1 MKVGMNLL
9 LWTAFVEEAHFPI
22 LEKIKKTGYDGVE
35 IPLFDGDAEHY
46 KKIKKELD
54 NLGLGCTAVT
64 VVNADTNPISPDA
77 SVRKAAL
84 DRIKWALDMTS
95 VMGGDVLAGPYHS
108 ALGVFSGQP
117 PTADERKRAV
127 EVLTQAADHA
137 QKVKVKIA
145 IEYLNRFECYFLTN
159 ALDAKNLVREIN
171 HPYFGTMYDTFHANI
186 EEKNISQ
193 AIASMEDTYVHVHIS
208 ENDRGTPG
216 SGHVHW
222 DETFKAL
229 RKAKYD
235 GWLTIEAF
243 GRALPDLAAA
253 TKIWRDMFPSPE
265 DVYGNGFKFI
275 KEKWKDLQFRKPK
288 THALNIGFNYDF
300 SNNVLGYDLGY
311 WYKPSN
317 IGLTYGAS
325 LLLRTD
331 FTNTKIGF
339 APVLGYK
346 IWQFHIQTGY
356 QFLSKARTNFFTTNT
371 LFIDIRFVLINNT
384 KIKK

>member
-9 LWTAFVEEAHFPI
+9 VWTAFVTEEHFPI

-77 SVRKAAL
+77 SIRKAGL
-84 DRIKWALDMTS
+84 ERIKWALDMTS
-95 VMGGDVLAGPYHS
+95 VMGGDLLAGPYHS

-117 PTADERKRAV
+117 PTADERKRAI

-159 ALDAKNLVREIN
+159 AMDAKNLVREIN

-275 KEKWKDLQFRKPK
+275 KEKWEAFK
-288 THALNIGFNYDF
+288 
-300 SNNVLGYDLGY
+300 
-311 WYKPSN
+311 
-317 IGLTYGAS
+317 
-325 LLLRTD
+325 
-331 FTNTKIGF
+331 
-339 APVLGYK
+339 
-346 IWQFHIQTGY
+346 
-356 QFLSKARTNFFTTNT
+356 
-371 LFIDIRFVLINNT
+371 
-384 KIKK
+384 

>member
-9 LWTAFVEEAHFPI
+9 LWTAFVTEEHFPI

-95 VMGGDVLAGPYHS
+95 VMGGDLLAGPYHS

-275 KEKWKDLQFRKPK
+275 KEKWEAFK
-288 THALNIGFNYDF
+288 
-300 SNNVLGYDLGY
+300 
-311 WYKPSN
+311 
-317 IGLTYGAS
+317 
-325 LLLRTD
+325 
-331 FTNTKIGF
+331 
-339 APVLGYK
+339 
-346 IWQFHIQTGY
+346 
-356 QFLSKARTNFFTTNT
+356 
-371 LFIDIRFVLINNT
+371 
-384 KIKK
+384 

>member
-9 LWTAFVEEAHFPI
+9 VWTAFVTEEHFPI

-77 SVRKAAL
+77 SIRKAAL

-95 VMGGDVLAGPYHS
+95 VMGGDLLAGPYHS

-275 KEKWKDLQFRKPK
+275 KEKWEAFK
-288 THALNIGFNYDF
+288 
-300 SNNVLGYDLGY
+300 
-311 WYKPSN
+311 
-317 IGLTYGAS
+317 
-325 LLLRTD
+325 
-331 FTNTKIGF
+331 
-339 APVLGYK
+339 
-346 IWQFHIQTGY
+346 
-356 QFLSKARTNFFTTNT
+356 
-371 LFIDIRFVLINNT
+371 
-384 KIKK
+384 

>member
-9 LWTAFVEEAHFPI
+9 LWTAFVTEEHFPI

-54 NLGLGCTAVT
+54 NLGLGCSAVT
-64 VVNADTNPISPDA
+64 VVNAETNPISPDA
-77 SVRKAAL
+77 SIRKAGL
-84 DRIKWALDMTS
+84 ERIKWALDMTS
-95 VMGGDVLAGPYHS
+95 VMGGDLLAGPYHS

-117 PTADERKRAV
+117 PTADERRRAV

-159 ALDAKNLVREIN
+159 AMDAKNLVREIN

-186 EEKNISQ
+186 EEKNISH

-275 KEKWKDLQFRKPK
+275 KEKWEAFK
-288 THALNIGFNYDF
+288 
-300 SNNVLGYDLGY
+300 
-311 WYKPSN
+311 
-317 IGLTYGAS
+317 
-325 LLLRTD
+325 
-331 FTNTKIGF
+331 
-339 APVLGYK
+339 
-346 IWQFHIQTGY
+346 
-356 QFLSKARTNFFTTNT
+356 
-371 LFIDIRFVLINNT
+371 
-384 KIKK
+384 

>member
-1 MKVGMNLL
+1 MNLL
-9 LWTAFVEEAHFPI
+9 LWTAFVTEEHFPI

-77 SVRKAAL
+77 SIRKAGL
-84 DRIKWALDMTS
+84 ERIKWALDMTS
-95 VMGGDVLAGPYHS
+95 VMGGDLLAGPYHS

-193 AIASMEDTYVHVHIS
+193 AIASMEDTYIHVHIS

-275 KEKWKDLQFRKPK
+275 KEKWEAFK
-288 THALNIGFNYDF
+288 
-300 SNNVLGYDLGY
+300 
-311 WYKPSN
+311 
-317 IGLTYGAS
+317 
-325 LLLRTD
+325 
-331 FTNTKIGF
+331 
-339 APVLGYK
+339 
-346 IWQFHIQTGY
+346 
-356 QFLSKARTNFFTTNT
+356 
-371 LFIDIRFVLINNT
+371 
-384 KIKK
+384 